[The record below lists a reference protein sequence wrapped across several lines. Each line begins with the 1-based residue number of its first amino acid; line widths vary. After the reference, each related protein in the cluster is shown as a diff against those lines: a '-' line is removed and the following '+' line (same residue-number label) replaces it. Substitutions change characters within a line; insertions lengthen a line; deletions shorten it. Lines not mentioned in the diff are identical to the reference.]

1 MWTRRDL
8 DIVET
13 LTRRVRVLSLTQISA
28 IWWTAAGSHR
38 VTRRHLRRLVSGD
51 LVVRTTVN
59 TVAVQSVDR
68 PLFNWRPGKREPDHR
83 RVSSDARS
91 RWNRA
96 PVPTEVYLASRRAAN
111 LFGSTAGHLPRVEQ
125 IDHDLLL
132 AEVYV
137 LYRRDRP
144 AEADRWIGEDTLP
157 KAGYLIKD
165 PDAFLVSRDGVTTR
179 VIESAGAYSSK
190 QIESFHQHCLEQ
202 SLPYELW

>member
-1 MWTRRDL
+1 MWTQRDI

-28 IWWTAAGSHR
+28 IWWAAAGSHR
-38 VTRRHLRRLVSGD
+38 VTRRRLRRLVSGD

-59 TVAVQSVDR
+59 AVPIQPVYR
-68 PLFNWRPGKREPDHR
+68 PLFEWREGNREPNPRH
-83 RVSSDARS
+83 VSADART
-91 RWNRA
+91 RWNKA
-96 PVPTEVYLASRRAAN
+96 PVPTEVYLASRRAAS

-137 LYRRDRP
+137 LYRRYRP
-144 AEADRWIGEDTLP
+144 AESERWIGEDTRP
-157 KAGYLIKD
+157 KAGFRIKD
-165 PDAFLVSRDGVTTR
+165 PDAFLISREGQTTR
-179 VIESAGAYSSK
+179 VIESAGAYSPR

>member
-1 MWTRRDL
+1 MWTRRDM

-28 IWWTAAGSHR
+28 IWWAAAGSHR
-38 VTRRHLRRLVSGD
+38 VTRRHLRRLVSGN
-51 LVVRTTVN
+51 LIVRTTVN
-59 TVAVQSVDR
+59 AVPVQSVDR
-68 PLFNWRPGKREPDHR
+68 PLFNWRQGKREPDPR
-83 RVSSDARS
+83 RVSTDARR
-91 RWNRA
+91 RWNQA

-111 LFGSTAGHLPRVEQ
+111 LFGSTAGHLPHVEQ

-144 AEADRWIGEDTLP
+144 AEVDFWIGEDTLP

-165 PDAFLVSRDGVTTR
+165 PDAFLVSREGVTTR
-179 VIESAGAYSSK
+179 VIESAGAYSPK